1 MTASS
6 SHALGAG
13 GSFRGAANTTTATSQ
28 SGAQPNGHLGPVA
41 TATSKMGGLQQQNHG
56 AGAQPPANEYRGRGT
71 DNTPEWLHYLRVNS
85 AMPDSYVDYK
95 QTKIRWRNHSEYRLI
110 KHIGRG
116 KYSEV
121 FVGKKRAII
130 DHVGENAIES
140 KEEFRVVKVLRP
152 IRYEKL
158 LREVKILNDL
168 RGHDN
173 IVTLLDVVQDKA
185 SGTHA
190 FVFEYMQHDDHR
202 KIFSKFTI
210 YDSQH
215 YVYQILLGL
224 DFIHSRGIMHR
235 DIKPHNII
243 YNINAR
249 TLKIID
255 FGLAEYY
262 IENQDYVVRVASK
275 CFKGPELLLRNQKY
289 DYSLDIWGLGCVF
302 ASILFMK
309 EPFFLGENNEDM
321 VVKIT
326 QVLGYPEL
334 DACIKKYNIK
344 YEESELAKMRGFR
357 SQRWEPYYQTKY
369 IERITP
375 DSLNLLDSLL
385 VIDHRCRIS
394 ARQAIRHPYF
404 LSVRCIYGDSNT

>member
-1 MTASS
+1 M
-6 SHALGAG
+6 
-13 GSFRGAANTTTATSQ
+13 
-28 SGAQPNGHLGPVA
+28 
-41 TATSKMGGLQQQNHG
+41 
-56 AGAQPPANEYRGRGT
+56 
-71 DNTPEWLHYLRVNS
+71 
-85 AMPDSYVDYK
+85 
-95 QTKIRWRNHSEYRLI
+95 
-110 KHIGRG
+110 
-116 KYSEV
+116 
-121 FVGKKRAII
+121 
-130 DHVGENAIES
+130 
-140 KEEFRVVKVLRP
+140 
-152 IRYEKL
+152 
-158 LREVKILNDL
+158 
-168 RGHDN
+168 
-173 IVTLLDVVQDKA
+173 
-185 SGTHA
+185 
-190 FVFEYMQHDDHR
+190 
-202 KIFSKFTI
+202 
-210 YDSQH
+210 
-215 YVYQILLGL
+215 
-224 DFIHSRGIMHR
+224 
-235 DIKPHNII
+235 
-243 YNINAR
+243 
-249 TLKIID
+249 
-255 FGLAEYY
+255 
-262 IENQDYVVRVASK
+262 VRVASK

-404 LSVRCIYGDSNT
+404 CNFNMHLLFTLL